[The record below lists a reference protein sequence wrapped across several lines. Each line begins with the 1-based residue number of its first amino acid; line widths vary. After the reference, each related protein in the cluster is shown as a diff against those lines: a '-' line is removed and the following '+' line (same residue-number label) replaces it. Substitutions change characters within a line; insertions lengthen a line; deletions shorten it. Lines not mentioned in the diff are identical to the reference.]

1 MKVMAKLSSWVG
13 LRAIAVFGVYFVISF
28 ALYRIP
34 ASSETEFIE
43 GEVLYQ
49 LNESIETNRGFFEE
63 ALMQNRILRLKGKGI
78 WYLSVSDHTKLWP
91 EDPIEMY
98 KQGYTM
104 KAKLKVKKLLFG
116 GYSNAE
122 LVKYD
127 KLDEKPTVWK

>member
-1 MKVMAKLSSWVG
+1 MKVVTKLSRWVG
-13 LRAIAVFGVYFVISF
+13 LRVIAVLGIYFVVCF
-28 ALYRIP
+28 VLYRLP
-34 ASSETEFIE
+34 ASSEVEFIE
-43 GEVLYQ
+43 GKVLYQ
-49 LNESIETNRGFFEE
+49 LNESIESNRGFFEE
-63 ALMQNRILRLKGKGI
+63 AVMQNRILRLRGKGL
-78 WYLSVSDHTKLWP
+78 WYLSKSEHTKLWP

-127 KLDEKPTVWK
+127 KVQEKPTVWK